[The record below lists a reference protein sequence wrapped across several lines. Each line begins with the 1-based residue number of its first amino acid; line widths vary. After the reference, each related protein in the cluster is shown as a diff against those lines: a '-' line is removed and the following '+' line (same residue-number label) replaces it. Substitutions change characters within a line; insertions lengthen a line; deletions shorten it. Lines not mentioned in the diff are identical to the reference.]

1 MTLDTFVSNPENLRG
16 ATVAMNVEVPG
27 KHKDESGNTVD
38 GETEIVWYVQNKGSD
53 ECKFSQIYFTK

>member
-1 MTLDTFVSNPENLRG
+1 
-16 ATVAMNVEVPG
+16 MNVEVPG

-53 ECKFSQIYFTK
+53 ECKFSKIYFTK